1 MSTTIPRGNIFRVFA
16 LSGSLNPGSVA
27 AGTSAEQNVPVV
39 GVRVGDFVI
48 AEKPS
53 LDAGLVV
60 GSCRVN
66 QDGNIKVNL
75 MNATANPTNAGDE
88 VWRFL
93 VFRPENP
100 NSLGSSMP

>member
-1 MSTTIPRGNIFRVFA
+1 MSSTIPRGNIFRVFA
-16 LSGSLNPGSVA
+16 LSGSMNPGQVTTA
-27 AGTSAEQNVPVV
+27 TSAEQNVPVV

-48 AEKPS
+48 AEKPT
-53 LDAGLVV
+53 LDAGLMV

-66 QDGNIKVNL
+66 ATDNIKVNL
-75 MNATANPTNAGDE
+75 MNCTGSTINAPDE

>member
-1 MSTTIPRGNIFRVFA
+1 MSSTIPRGNIFRVFA
-16 LSGSLNPGSVA
+16 LSGSINPGQVTTA
-27 AGTSAEQNVPVV
+27 TSAEQNVPVV

-53 LDAGLVV
+53 LDAGLMV
-60 GSCRVN
+60 GSCRVSAA
-66 QDGNIKVNL
+66 DNIKVNL
-75 MNATANPTNAGDE
+75 MNCTGGNINPPDE

-100 NSLGSSMP
+100 NSLDSSML

>member
-1 MSTTIPRGNIFRVFA
+1 MSTTIPRGNVARMFC
-16 LSGSLNPGSVA
+16 LSGSLNPGAVGA
-27 AGTSAEQNVPVV
+27 ATSAEQNVPVV

-48 AEKPS
+48 AEKPT
-53 LDAGLVV
+53 LDTGLMV

-66 QDGNIKVNL
+66 ATDNIKVNL
-75 MNATANPTNAGDE
+75 MNATAGSINAPDE

-100 NSLGSSMP
+100 NSLSSSMP